1 MARPKA
7 SERLIDRLEG
17 WSARR
22 RGRRM
27 RAVAGNGP
35 LPLLYRP
42 PASTTVRPST
52 DVRRA
57 GIASAT
63 SGTRP
68 SRVAPGPV
76 WIGASV
82 GLVLGLLGTAWH
94 VNRRDG
100 AAAVPTTIDVPQTS
114 DAQRTSRLDDV
125 VRASALRLSA
135 VGAPSAAGFGAEVG
149 TAEPAYAHRSS
160 GHLPKPIKEVD
171 PVYPEAARA
180 AGVEGLVIV
189 TYSVDAHGKPHNLK
203 VTKSI
208 PMLDQAVIAA
218 LRQWEYTPPPEG
230 ATAEVYRYNA
240 EFDLRG
246 SRR

>member
-7 SERLIDRLEG
+7 SERLIDWLQG
-17 WSARR
+17 WPARR
-22 RGRRM
+22 RRRRT
-27 RAVAGNGP
+27 RALAGNAP

-42 PASTTVRPST
+42 PASAVVRPST
-52 DVRRA
+52 DSSRA
-57 GIASAT
+57 GNPSAT

-68 SRVAPGPV
+68 SRVAQGPV
-76 WIGASV
+76 WIGVSV
-82 GLVLGLLGTAWH
+82 GLVLALLGTAWH
-94 VNRRDG
+94 VGGQNADAG
-100 AAAVPTTIDVPQTS
+100 AQTPTGDHHSS
-114 DAQRTSRLDDV
+114 DAQRISWADDV
-125 VRASALRLSA
+125 ARAGDARLRATGTLSPPRSSLE
-135 VGAPSAAGFGAEVG
+135 VENAG
-149 TAEPAYAHRSS
+149 PAYARRQS
-160 GHLPKPIKEVD
+160 GHLPKPIKEID

-218 LRQWEYTPPPEG
+218 LRQWEYTPPSEG
-230 ATAEVYRYNA
+230 STGEIYRYNA
-240 EFDLRG
+240 EFELRG